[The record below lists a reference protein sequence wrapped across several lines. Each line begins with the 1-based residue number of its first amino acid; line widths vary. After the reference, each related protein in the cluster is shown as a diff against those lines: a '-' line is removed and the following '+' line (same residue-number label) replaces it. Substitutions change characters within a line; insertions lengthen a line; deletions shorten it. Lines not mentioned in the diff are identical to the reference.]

1 MKKVLIAQLGV
12 PSIQW
17 QAWIHALAIAG
28 FETHSVSP
36 LAIELQSLL
45 VPPGHVLLIDGMMP
59 RLSRFI
65 QHTCAQSPD
74 ATIIVATE
82 TDSFTVKYE
91 VLNQDGA
98 IYVSGPMPADQF
110 AATVQSVLSPKLV
123 S

>member
-1 MKKVLIAQLGV
+1 MNEGGRTIAVLG
-12 PSIQW
+12 
-17 QAWIHALAIAG
+17 
-28 FETHSVSP
+28 TP
-36 LAIELQSLL
+36 LDTTYPTQNRELQDRMMREHLVVSQFPVGSPFQKKNFPMRNRTMALL
-45 VPPGHVLLIDGMMP
+45 
-59 RLSRFI
+59 S
-65 QHTCAQSPD
+65 D